1 MLVNF
6 KNSKFFPH
14 IEFFWSL
21 DSVNFA
27 KLPTLTPEENQKL
40 SKIQDL
46 FLGQHDKSLFPEQEI
61 PKEGNKIE
69 NFKI

>member
-1 MLVNF
+1 MLVDF

-27 KLPTLTPEENQKL
+27 KLPSLSAEERLKL

-46 FLGQHDKSLFPEQEI
+46 FLGQHDKSLFPE
-61 PKEGNKIE
+61 E
-69 NFKI
+69 NFEQEGKHFVR